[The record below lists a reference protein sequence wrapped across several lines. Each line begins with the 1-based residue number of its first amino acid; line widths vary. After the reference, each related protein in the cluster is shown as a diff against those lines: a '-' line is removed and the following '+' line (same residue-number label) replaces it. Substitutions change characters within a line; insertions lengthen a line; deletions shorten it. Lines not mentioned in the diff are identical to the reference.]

1 MLMQDENPYMCNMS
15 DIFIILAYGMLLQFV
30 NIQFDLPTHPVA
42 REKNAVKMYP
52 NLQE

>member
-1 MLMQDENPYMCNMS
+1 MCNMS

-30 NIQFDLPTHPVA
+30 NIQIDLPAHPEA
-42 REKNAVKMYP
+42 PEENAVNMYP